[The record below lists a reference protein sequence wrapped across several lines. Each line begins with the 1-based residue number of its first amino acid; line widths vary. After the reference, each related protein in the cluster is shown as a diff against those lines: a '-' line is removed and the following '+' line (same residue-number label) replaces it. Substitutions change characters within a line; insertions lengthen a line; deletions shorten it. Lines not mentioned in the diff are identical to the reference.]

1 MSDRDVLSIGDP
13 FLELREQLEGAL
25 VKTGFN
31 PAPNPPSKEPRVVGS
46 LSDASDRELK
56 NLYDS
61 FLAFYDYLTDELTR
75 CEVYL
80 ETTKERA
87 DTVHASIIL
96 EANKQKELTNA
107 EARKSYVITHPAH
120 IAAKKDYLYFKQ
132 LYSAQEQRRKKMSK
146 SMDRLY
152 RELMLR
158 LNEDKYGGS
167 SSPPKQPVKNMF
179 RPVSGD

>member
-1 MSDRDVLSIGDP
+1 MSEKDILSIGDP

-25 VKTGFN
+25 INTGFN
-31 PAPNPPSKEPRVVGS
+31 PASNPPSKEPRVTGS

-75 CEVYL
+75 CEIYL

-87 DTVHASIIL
+87 DTVHASIVL
-96 EANKQKELTNA
+96 EANKQNDLTNA
-107 EARKSYVITHPAH
+107 EARKSFVLTHPAY

-158 LNEDKYGGS
+158 LNEEKYNSPSG
-167 SSPPKQPVKNMF
+167 PPKPQIKNIF
-179 RPVSGD
+179 RPVSDD